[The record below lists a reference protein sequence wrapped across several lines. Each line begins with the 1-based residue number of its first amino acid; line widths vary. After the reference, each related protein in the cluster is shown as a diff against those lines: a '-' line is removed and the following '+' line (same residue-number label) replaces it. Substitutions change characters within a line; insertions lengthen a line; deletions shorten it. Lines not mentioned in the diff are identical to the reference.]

1 MAPLEQVNDG
11 ADIGL
16 IDGSLHRVNVSA
28 TGDPEALSDLNQ
40 LTLYANGKIVGR
52 SGGTELVL
60 GTGLIDRISYSFEW
74 LADYERYADAS
85 GGVQLIATGGNP
97 LISTNVQS
105 VRILSPVPWSNPVSA
120 AGSILKDLTVL
131 ELQRVT

>member
-52 SGGTELVL
+52 SG
-60 GTGLIDRISYSFEW
+60 
-74 LADYERYADAS
+74 
-85 GGVQLIATGGNP
+85 VQNLF
-97 LISTNVQS
+97 LE
-105 VRILSPVPWSNPVSA
+105 PV
-120 AGSILKDLTVL
+120 
-131 ELQRVT
+131 